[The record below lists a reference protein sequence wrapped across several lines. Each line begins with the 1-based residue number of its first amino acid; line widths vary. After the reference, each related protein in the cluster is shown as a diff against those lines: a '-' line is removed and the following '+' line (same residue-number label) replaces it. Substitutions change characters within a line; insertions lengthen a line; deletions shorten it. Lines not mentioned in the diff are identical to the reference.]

1 MHDNKALSHRNGRI
15 LEPQRESS
23 HAQKSIKG
31 AREQIINA
39 SIAIT
44 EKLWLAR
51 DIGQEMVLYPQTG
64 TREISMRWRVIITL
78 SSLHKPLGGKAKI
91 TK

>member
-1 MHDNKALSHRNGRI
+1 MHDDKALSHRIGRI

-23 HAQKSIKG
+23 HTQEPVMGSL
-31 AREQIINA
+31 EQIINA

-51 DIGQEMVLYPQTG
+51 DIGQEKVL
-64 TREISMRWRVIITL
+64 
-78 SSLHKPLGGKAKI
+78 
-91 TK
+91 